1 MSVFSKIFRS
11 HSRCNIIGMLH
22 LPALPGTPA
31 SSLTMAEIMERVEHE
46 TRVYHD
52 CGLDGV
58 IIENMHDTPYCHAR
72 DIQPHVSSCMAVIGS
87 RVRSLLPETTPVGVQ
102 VLAAANREAMAV
114 ALAAGL
120 QFIRAEGFVFGHVAD
135 EGWIDA
141 CAGPLLR
148 YRHSIGADHVGVL
161 CDIKKKHSAHSVTAD
176 VSITETARAA
186 HFFRSDGVIITGDA
200 TGHQADPGQVHD
212 VLQGAPGLPVL
223 VGSGVT
229 AQNLQ
234 HYSQA
239 HGLIIGSEFKVDG
252 KWENDLDPDRIKAV
266 VEEAKKLR
274 QHQ

>member
-1 MSVFSKIFRS
+1 
-11 HSRCNIIGMLH
+11 
-22 LPALPGTPA
+22 
-31 SSLTMAEIMERVEHE
+31 
-46 TRVYHD
+46 
-52 CGLDGV
+52 
-58 IIENMHDTPYCHAR
+58 
-72 DIQPHVSSCMAVIGS
+72 MAVIGS

-102 VLAAANREAMAV
+102 VLAAANRDAMGV